1 MRVGFR
7 AIASKGDWDWVTNL
21 IPLLRVSD
29 MTSILAINL
38 DTKEIQAGC
47 VMDTWTTTSCQIHFA
62 IANPMVL
69 RHGFFQEIS
78 KFVFDTAGRKTMY
91 GLVPANNKKA
101 LKIDA
106 KIGFTEVT
114 RLKEAYDVGVDYVLL
129 ELQKEN
135 CNFNAEETD

>member
-7 AIASKGDWDWVTNL
+7 KIDSDEDWDWMTNQV
-21 IPLLRVSD
+21 PLLLVSD
-29 MTSILAINL
+29 MTSILAVDL

-47 VMDTWTTTSCQIHFA
+47 VMDTWTPTSCQIHFA
-62 IANPMVL
+62 IKNPMVL

-78 KFVFDTAGRKTMY
+78 KFVFDTAGRKTLY
-91 GLVPANNKKA
+91 GLVPANNEKA
-101 LKIDA
+101 LRIDA

-114 RLKEAYDVGVDYVLL
+114 RLHDAYDVGVDYVLL

-135 CNFNAEETD
+135 CNFNAED